1 MPGSKFF
8 PKGKLNYADKK
19 YLDDAIMTSIAGLSA
34 AIKNTG

>member
-1 MPGSKFF
+1 MSKSSN
-8 PKGKLNYADKK
+8 GKLNYADRK